1 MSEERDDLTIGEMR
15 TWGPDGPLPEE
26 EAGEAGGMEGG
37 WDPSQTIGE
46 LETLRPEDAGEM
58 LLAGRYKVVRRLGE
72 GGMGSVWLAEDT
84 KLDGRRVAVK
94 MLPAVLAG
102 KKGAYRRVKQEA
114 LMAMR
119 LSHPNIA
126 TVRAFEEDEGGNP
139 FLVMDYIEG
148 EGLDEILEEKGEL
161 SEEETVRLLG
171 PVAAALDY
179 AHSQGVVHRD
189 VKPGNVMVRKD
200 GTPFV
205 LDFGIA
211 REIQETMTRV
221 TGKFSSGTLLYMS
234 PEQLHG
240 RAPKA
245 AQDVYSFAAMAYECL
260 KGGPPF
266 ARGQIEYQIDHDAPE
281 PLEEG
286 VASKAL
292 REGILAGLA
301 KEPEGRPGSCAGVLA
316 KGGASQGGAST
327 PCEPENGTAA
337 GSAAGGTAGKAAGR
351 TARPEGSP
359 HQEERPTVRPL
370 PNADAATAGGRD
382 ENVFLRKVRVG
393 RALEEEI
400 KADEFSQK
408 KVQKFTRKLM
418 RAAGIA
424 ILCAIVV
431 IALSTRTYR
440 VSFDLFSLKWT
451 MQTIYTLLLSIVVGI
466 VIVRS
471 PWTLKIAFLCAIVV
485 IGLSITTNSVSFDLF
500 SFKWSMKTI
509 YSLLASMCAGIVG
522 GAMVRS

>member
-1 MSEERDDLTIGEMR
+1 MREVRDDRTIGEMT
-15 TWGPDGPLPEE
+15 TWGPDGPLPKE
-26 EAGEAGGMEGG
+26 EAREAEGKEWE

-46 LETLRPEDAGEM
+46 LPTVGPKEEGME
-58 LLAGRYKVVRRLGE
+58 LLAGRYRVVRRLGE

-84 KLDGRRVAVK
+84 KLDGRKVAVK

-102 KKGAYRRVKQEA
+102 KKGAFRRVKQEA
-114 LMAMR
+114 LVAMK
-119 LSHPNIA
+119 LSHSNIA

-148 EGLDEILEEKGEL
+148 DGLDEILEEKGEL
-161 SEEETVRLLG
+161 SEAETVKLLG

-189 VKPGNVMVRKD
+189 VKPGNVIVRKD

-240 RAPKA
+240 RGPKA

-260 KGGPPF
+260 KGEPPF

-301 KEPEGRPGSCAGVLA
+301 KEPDGRPGSCAGVLA

-327 PCEPENGTAA
+327 PCEPENGTTAESVA
-337 GSAAGGTAGKAAGR
+337 GRSAGQAAGR
-351 TARPEGSP
+351 TAGRAAHPEGSP
-359 HQEERPTVRPL
+359 HQV
-370 PNADAATAGGRD
+370 
-382 ENVFLRKVRVG
+382 
-393 RALEEEI
+393 
-400 KADEFSQK
+400 
-408 KVQKFTRKLM
+408 
-418 RAAGIA
+418 
-424 ILCAIVV
+424 
-431 IALSTRTYR
+431 
-440 VSFDLFSLKWT
+440 
-451 MQTIYTLLLSIVVGI
+451 
-466 VIVRS
+466 
-471 PWTLKIAFLCAIVV
+471 
-485 IGLSITTNSVSFDLF
+485 
-500 SFKWSMKTI
+500 
-509 YSLLASMCAGIVG
+509 
-522 GAMVRS
+522 